1 MGNNE
6 DVKKFYEKVMR
17 FIYVGSCSII
27 NFGVF
32 VLLILGIGWE
42 IVKRV
47 GKEVL
52 CICYDEEGVC
62 YNREIREIELFKG

>member
-6 DVKKFYEKVMR
+6 DVKKVYEKLMR
-17 FIYVGSCSII
+17 FIYVGSCNIFK
-27 NFGVF
+27 FGVF

>member
-1 MGNNE
+1 M
-6 DVKKFYEKVMR
+6 
-17 FIYVGSCSII
+17 
-27 NFGVF
+27 
-32 VLLILGIGWE
+32 LLILGIGWE